1 MSYPKV
7 ENYKEYF
14 QTKEL
19 KKLYNMYPNLFAPIP
34 PILSVNSKSRIAVEI
49 MSCDLGYLVKVLPAL
64 ENRLKRSVDYIDW
77 KKCCETSDGIKYL
90 LNTLGI
96 PTSRYRTMTTTKW
109 KNQEEYERLCIHDI
123 LLACD
128 GETFIKPKAGLERAI
143 KITPNHPLW
152 DPEIG
157 PPERPFRYVV
167 VEDGEVIANASVKRI
182 IGIFEDNL
190 WAMGVGVKPEWRR
203 RGLGKIVSA
212 AATQE
217 VLDLGGLALWNT
229 QADNIGS
236 LSIAKSLGYETV
248 SCHITIPKYVV
259 VKFLSS
265 YRVFA

>member
-7 ENYKEYF
+7 ESYKEYF

-19 KKLYNMYPNLFAPIP
+19 KKLYNMYPKLFAPIP
-34 PILSVNSKSRIAVEI
+34 PILSVNNKSRIAIEI
-49 MSCDLGYLVKVLPAL
+49 MSCDLGYFVKVLPAL

-90 LNTLGI
+90 LNALGI
-96 PTSRYRTMTTTKW
+96 STSRYRTLTTTKW
-109 KNQEEYERLCIHDI
+109 KNQEEYERLCIHNI

-128 GETFIKPKAGLERAI
+128 RETFIKPETNLECAI
-143 KITPNHPLW
+143 KITPEHPLW
-152 DPEIG
+152 PQPELG
-157 PPERPFRYVV
+157 APEHPFRYVV
-167 VEDGEVIANASVKRI
+167 VEDGEVIANAGVRCI
-182 IGIFEDNL
+182 LGIFEDNL

-212 AATQE
+212 AATQD

-248 SCHITIPKYVV
+248 SCHIMIPKYVV
-259 VKFLSS
+259 EE
-265 YRVFA
+265 AITT

>member
-1 MSYPKV
+1 MSYPSYPKI
-7 ENYKEYF
+7 ESYKEYF
-14 QTKEL
+14 KTEAL
-19 KKLYNMYPNLFAPIP
+19 KNHFNMYSNLFAPIP
-34 PILSVNSKSRIAVEI
+34 PILRVNSKSRIAIQI

-64 ENRLKRSVDYIDW
+64 ANRLKRSVDYIDW

-90 LNTLGI
+90 LNALGI
-96 PTSRYRTMTTTKW
+96 STSRYRTMTTTKT
-109 KNQEEYERLCIHDI
+109 KNQEEYEQLCIHDI
-123 LLACD
+123 TLACD
-128 GETFIKPKAGLERAI
+128 RETFIKPEANLECAI

-152 DPEIG
+152 PYSELG

-167 VEDGEVIANASVKRI
+167 VEDGEVIANAPVRRI
-182 IGIFEDNL
+182 LGIFEDNL

-248 SCHITIPKYVV
+248 FYQIQIPKYVV
-259 VKFLSS
+259 EE
-265 YRVFA
+265 AITT